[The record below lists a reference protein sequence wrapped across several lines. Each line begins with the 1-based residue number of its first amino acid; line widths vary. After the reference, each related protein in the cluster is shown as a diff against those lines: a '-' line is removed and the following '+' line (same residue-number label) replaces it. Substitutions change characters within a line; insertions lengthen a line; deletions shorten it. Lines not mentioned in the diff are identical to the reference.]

1 MKFRCGVEADS
12 CGADGNKM
20 NGKKEEPLSDAV
32 PASGP
37 LAGLRVTE
45 FGSFIAAPLAARVFA
60 DFGAEVIKIETPDG
74 GDQNREWGMKEG
86 GASYSWYAMARNK
99 KSVTCDLHSPRG
111 QDLARQL
118 AVKSDIVVENF
129 RPGRMAQWGL
139 GYEQLR
145 ALHPKLVMVHIS
157 AYGQT
162 GPYSNRAGFGSIAE
176 AMSGVR
182 YLMAEPGRPS
192 LRFGFPLADSVAAL
206 NATFSAI
213 VALRHAERTGEG
225 QEIDVALCDTVMQ
238 LLDDAIMESSATGI
252 DRKPSGAT
260 SDRVVPSGAYPCAD
274 GHSIVIGGNSDSTFR
289 RLMTVVGR
297 GDLGDNAEY
306 RTNAGRVQQR
316 EEIDRLIS
324 AWTQQNTVTD
334 VMSILN
340 ANGIPAGSINSPAD
354 ILRDSHFLERQS
366 IVNVLVPE
374 VGRALAMQGVVPGF
388 SKTPG
393 AIRWT
398 GPALGA
404 HNREIY
410 LGLLGMEEQEFDLL
424 HQEGVI

>member
-1 MKFRCGVEADS
+1 MKSRDGAQACSPGEADS
-12 CGADGNKM
+12 KM
-20 NGKKEEPLSDAV
+20 NKTEQPLQNA
-32 PASGP
+32 AATGGP

-60 DFGAEVIKIETPDG
+60 DFGAEVIKIETPRG

-99 KSVTCDLHSPRG
+99 KSVTCDLHSPKG

-118 AVKSDIVVENF
+118 AARSDIVVENF
-129 RPGRMAQWGL
+129 RPKRMAEWGL
-139 GYEQLR
+139 GYQQLR
-145 ALHPKLVMVHIS
+145 PLNPKLVMVHIS

-162 GPYSNRAGFGSIAE
+162 GPYSDRAGFGSIAE

-206 NATFSAI
+206 NAAFSAI

-238 LLDDAIMESSATGI
+238 LLDDAIMESSATGV

-260 SDRVVPSGAYPCAD
+260 SDRAVPSGAYPCR
-274 GHSIVIGGNSDSTFR
+274 GGQSIVIGANSDSTFR
-289 RLMTVVGR
+289 RLMAVVGR
-297 GDLGDNAEY
+297 QDLGDNAGY
-306 RTNAGRVQQR
+306 RTNAGRVEHR

-324 AWTQQNTVTD
+324 AWTQQSTVTD
-334 VMSILN
+334 VISILN
-340 ANGIPAGSINSPAD
+340 ANGIPAGSINSPSD
-354 ILRDSHFLERQS
+354 ILRDSHFLERQTV
-366 IVNVLVPE
+366 VNVLIPE
-374 VGRALAMQGVVPGF
+374 LGRAVAMQGVVPGF

-410 LGLLGMEEQEFDLL
+410 LGLLGMKEQEFESL
-424 HQEGVI
+424 HQQGVI